1 MDIDISAAIKELQ
14 AVKQA
19 VPAMVIQAIET
30 ACFQV
35 VQKARAKGLDY
46 NGGRDQ
52 KTGRKIY
59 YEDQTHRLRSSIGF
73 GVYYNGELVASNF
86 VNQGGEK
93 GAEGVEIA
101 RQKVQEA
108 AQEAGTNGI
117 VAVVVAGADYA
128 TFVEAKGY
136 DVLTGSALELE
147 QLFRAE
153 LQNLSL

>member
-35 VQKARAKGLDY
+35 VEKARLLDTY
-46 NGGRDQ
+46 
-52 KTGRKIY
+52 K
-59 YEDQTHRLRSSIGF
+59 DQTHRLRSTIGF
-73 GVYYNGELVASNF
+73 GVYYNGTLVSSNF
-86 VNQGGEK
+86 VSQGGEK

-101 RQKVQEA
+101 RERVQQA
-108 AQEAGTNGI
+108 AQEAGNNGI

-128 TFVEAKGY
+128 SYVEAKGY